1 MRNTY
6 TQTYAHHTRARA
18 AIAHTHTNKNQH
30 FLEKIRNIR
39 LLPKENRK
47 GENQRHENAQL
58 KMKRGR
64 EHGNNNEAVGMIGH
78 DDEEN
83 NNTIINEWG
92 IERADSMRLR
102 DMSQRKSVVIV
113 QKHK

>member
-1 MRNTY
+1 
-6 TQTYAHHTRARA
+6 
-18 AIAHTHTNKNQH
+18 
-30 FLEKIRNIR
+30 
-39 LLPKENRK
+39 
-47 GENQRHENAQL
+47 
-58 KMKRGR
+58 MKRGR
-64 EHGNNNEAVGMIGH
+64 EHGNNNETVGRIGH

-83 NNTIINEWG
+83 NNTIITEWG

>member
-1 MRNTY
+1 MK
-6 TQTYAHHTRARA
+6 RAR
-18 AIAHTHTNKNQH
+18 
-30 FLEKIRNIR
+30 
-39 LLPKENRK
+39 EN
-47 GENQRHENAQL
+47 
-58 KMKRGR
+58 
-64 EHGNNNEAVGMIGH
+64 GNNNETVGMIGH
-78 DDEEN
+78 DDEE